1 MTAGMAI
8 SCRRIVRGSQARA
21 GGASAMASSWEKASR
36 SQARATIR
44 HQTRLAANPCKGK
57 RLSPVS
63 LAQRIRSPGSGPA
76 AGGAP
81 RDRRADPPSCWWRR
95 RSVGSR
101 PRPRSAAGRP
111 DGAALGARLTRIP
124 LGQAV
129 RSSRS
134 VISATSAPCLGSP
147 SVLYAGVQTV
157 SGMVPVD
164 LRRVLGKREPHAV
177 GHPPTGQELR
187 SSPSCLRPRRCA
199 PAPFYRVWGRARPGP
214 GLGG

>member
-1 MTAGMAI
+1 MTEAVKQKAGPGVAGL
-8 SCRRIVRGSQARA
+8 VAQDGAAGDDGGDGHQLQADRSGLPGA
-21 GGASAMASSWEKASR
+21 GGGASAMASSWEKASR

-134 VISATSAPCLGSP
+134 VISATSAPCLGWP
-147 SVLYAGVQTV
+147 SAL
-157 SGMVPVD
+157 
-164 LRRVLGKREPHAV
+164 
-177 GHPPTGQELR
+177 
-187 SSPSCLRPRRCA
+187 
-199 PAPFYRVWGRARPGP
+199 
-214 GLGG
+214 

>member
-1 MTAGMAI
+1 MTAGMLI
-8 SCRRIVRGSQARA
+8 RRRRIVLGSQARA
-21 GGASAMASSWEKASR
+21 GASARASSWEKASR

-57 RLSPVS
+57 RSSPVS
-63 LAQRIRSPGSGPA
+63 LAQRMRSPGSEPA
-76 AGGAP
+76 VGGAP

-134 VISATSAPCLGSP
+134 AGLSDVRTLSGLARRRVSRPGFDGGGDDAEGSL
-147 SVLYAGVQTV
+147 SW
-157 SGMVPVD
+157 D
-164 LRRVLGKREPHAV
+164 LRKYPD
-177 GHPPTGQELR
+177 ELR
-187 SSPSCLRPRRCA
+187 E
-199 PAPFYRVWGRARPGP
+199 RATRTGV
-214 GLGG
+214 GGAG